1 MVGVL
6 RMAVGELAAPAHQS
20 RELCRAQISPFCL
33 PTLIVAEAVAAAPNG
48 GDVRA
53 GRQEG

>member
-1 MVGVL
+1 
-6 RMAVGELAAPAHQS
+6 MAVGELAAPAHQS